1 MLVGYN
7 ISGEISDDKLIKAVH
22 DGCNFIQIFTND
34 PTKLNYNKNTLNM
47 NIIKKWKGGLVIH
60 GNFLINLC
68 RPPDDKI
75 AKNSIYLL
83 KKDLEISKKLNA
95 LGVIIH
101 MGKDTTKLGYQ
112 KAMDTYVKNLNTVIS
127 ESTGT
132 IILETGAGVGTEVAT
147 RLNELGK
154 LREGVTN
161 KERIKFCIDT
171 CHIFSAGYDLT
182 NETVVESLEYY
193 IENTLGWNNVAVL
206 HCNDSKHCLC
216 SKKDYHADITDGYI
230 SKKNLLA
237 FMKFINFFIER
248 NIPII
253 LETPEDNVEIKT
265 QVQFMQFIKFTDLNI
280 FSNYIKHTI

>member
-1 MLVGYN
+1 
-7 ISGEISDDKLIKAVH
+7 
-22 DGCNFIQIFTND
+22 
-34 PTKLNYNKNTLNM
+34 
-47 NIIKKWKGGLVIH
+47 
-60 GNFLINLC
+60 
-68 RPPDDKI
+68 
-75 AKNSIYLL
+75 
-83 KKDLEISKKLNA
+83 
-95 LGVIIH
+95 

-127 ESTGT
+127 ESNGT

-230 SKKNLLA
+230 SKRNLLA